1 MRDRVRKSP
10 LPGRR
15 GTVLL
20 IVLGPRDESGIVT
33 AIGSGD
39 GTPSENASSPFG
51 PTTPKQ
57 FGAKHQTCPHLA
69 VHVPPDSTL
78 EMGAAEMGA
87 AIRCPVVGDSP
98 RGTETAEPL
107 TSTPEPWSPPSSCF

>member
-1 MRDRVRKSP
+1 MVQ
-10 LPGRR
+10 
-15 GTVLL
+15 LL
-20 IVLGPRDESGIVT
+20 ILGFRRDCLHLKDYHRLGILP
-33 AIGSGD
+33 ARRLD
-39 GTPSENASSPFG
+39 L
-51 PTTPKQ
+51 PTLIVS

-98 RGTETAEPL
+98 RGTVTDEPL
-107 TSTPEPWSPPSSCF
+107 TSTPEPWSSPSSCF